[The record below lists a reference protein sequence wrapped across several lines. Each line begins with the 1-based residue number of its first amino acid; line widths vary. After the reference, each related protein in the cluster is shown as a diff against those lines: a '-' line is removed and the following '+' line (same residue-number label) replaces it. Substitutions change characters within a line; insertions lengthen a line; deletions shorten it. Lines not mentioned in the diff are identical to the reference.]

1 MLFSIPSINEII
13 EKSLQVFKRFPFV
26 LIASFLATGITLYF
40 IQVEPKALEGIYLIL
55 AKTALSAMLGVF
67 VFTAVRLLGNVF
79 TSRLHLFMTLLAF
92 AGLLLYYASLPHETK
107 AFEGIIVFFR
117 HSFLILLFFIAV
129 MWAPFIRSDL
139 NNGDYWEYAKQI
151 LFSLVMTVIFTVVM
165 VLGVNGALFA
175 VEKLFELSIKGK
187 LYGQIDIFIIGVF
200 SVGYFLSQIPE
211 KPLLSKRSEHQ
222 PRVEKFFTKWILTPL
237 SGLYFIILYAYTFK
251 VLITMDW
258 PKGIL
263 AWLIVIFSI
272 VAILTYLFW
281 THFATHQTGKWRR
294 WIWLAVLLQ
303 TFMLFAAIGMR
314 IAEYSWTESR
324 YMVFILGLW
333 LAGISVYF
341 LLLKEAKIKWIFL
354 SLSLVIAVSQV
365 GPLSAYTVSK
375 VAQTDRLIHM
385 LSIFKKADDP
395 QKAPLKLRYE
405 ISDVVGYLYGRYG
418 VEGVEQVFPKIS
430 KTFKV
435 LKAKEKAYQKVR
447 KAKMKNEKVHVASRE
462 EINERKAIFKDKPRY
477 FPNYVTHELGFKFL
491 NRWEY
496 EREKDPENKNAHFY
510 VMNPPYPRQSAIDL
524 RGYDYMSNFYGN
536 SYAYVKREHMARVVT
551 LDNIGVDLLYEDHV
565 LTLRKEKQFI
575 TFDMEPYAESL
586 VKKYG
591 NKRMELTQ
599 KELTL
604 FKENDMMKVKIEM
617 HNLDKTVRD
626 GNRSID
632 FSANIFF
639 KLKE

>member
-1 MLFSIPSINEII
+1 MLFSIPSVNEII

-26 LIASFLATGITLYF
+26 LIASFIATGITIYF

-55 AKTALSAMLGVF
+55 AKSALSAMLGIF
-67 VFTAVRLLGNVF
+67 VFTALRLLGNTV
-79 TSRLHLFMTLLAF
+79 SNRLHLFITLLALS
-92 AGLLLYYASLPHETK
+92 GLLLYYFILPDETK
-107 AFEGIIVFFR
+107 AFEGMIVFFR

-129 MWAPFIRSDL
+129 MWTPFVRSDL
-139 NNGDYWEYAKQI
+139 NNGDYLEYAKQI
-151 LFSLVMTVIFTVVM
+151 LFSLVMTIIFTVVM

-211 KPLLSKRSEHQ
+211 NPLCSKRSEHQ

-341 LLLKEAKIKWIFL
+341 LLFKEAKIKWIFL
-354 SLSLVIAVSQV
+354 SLSLVIAISQV
-365 GPLSAYTVSK
+365 GPLSAYAVSK
-375 VAQTDRLIHM
+375 IAQTDRLIHM
-385 LSIFKKADDP
+385 LPLLKKANDP
-395 QKAPLKLRYE
+395 QKATLKLRYE

-418 VEGVEQVFPKIS
+418 VEGVAQVFPKIC

-435 LKAKEKAYQKVR
+435 LEAKEKAYQKVL
-447 KAKMKNEKVHVASRE
+447 KAKMKNEKVHIASRE
-462 EINERKAIFKDKPRY
+462 EINEQKAIFKDKPQY
-477 FPNYVTHELGFKFL
+477 FPHYVAHELGFKFL

-496 EREKDPENKNAHFY
+496 EREKDPKNKNAHFY
-510 VMNPPYPRQSAIDL
+510 VMNPPYPRQSVIDL

-536 SYAYVKREHMARVVT
+536 SYVYVKRKHMARVVT
-551 LDNIGVDLLYEDHV
+551 LDNMGVDLLYEDHV

-575 TFDMEPYAESL
+575 TFDMEPYTEAL

-591 NKRMELTQ
+591 NRSIELTQ

-617 HNLDKTVRD
+617 HNLDKTVQD
-626 GNRSID
+626 GNTTIN